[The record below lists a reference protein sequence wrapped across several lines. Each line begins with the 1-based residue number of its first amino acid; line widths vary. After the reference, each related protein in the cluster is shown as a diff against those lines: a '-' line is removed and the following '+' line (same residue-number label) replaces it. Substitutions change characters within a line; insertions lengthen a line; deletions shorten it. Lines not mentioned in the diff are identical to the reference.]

1 MGNLTSNVLEKMAGV
16 EGIDLFFFFQD
27 ANKMF
32 IVATSTGIESPTFLT
47 ESFLFSL
54 FLLIGVFKKV
64 GRMVVQL
71 ETLQVEADT
80 LGR

>member
-1 MGNLTSNVLEKMAGV
+1 
-16 EGIDLFFFFQD
+16 
-27 ANKMF
+27 MF